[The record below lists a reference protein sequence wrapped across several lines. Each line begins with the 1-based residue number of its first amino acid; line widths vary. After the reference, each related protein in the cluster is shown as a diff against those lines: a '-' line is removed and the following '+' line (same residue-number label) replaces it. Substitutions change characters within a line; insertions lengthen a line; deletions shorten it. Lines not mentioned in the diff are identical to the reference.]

1 MKNRLILVT
10 GGARSGKSLFAEQLV
25 AETASRKFYLA
36 TCPVFDGELAERI
49 ARHRARR
56 EADSWRTIE
65 EQLDLGSA
73 LRQAAASGGDGI
85 LIDCLTLWINNLF
98 FRAEQEKRE
107 FGETE
112 MAAECDR
119 LIPELRAFPGIVV
132 AVLNEVGMGIVPESP
147 LARRFHDCSGR
158 CGQKIA
164 AAADALYFTVCGIA
178 QRIK

>member
-49 ARHRARR
+49 ARHKARR
-56 EADSWRTIE
+56 EADDWRTIE

-85 LIDCLTLWINNLF
+85 LIDCLTLWINNLLF
-98 FRAEQEKRE
+98 EDPGLSEDDMARKAEELVAALRE
-107 FGETE
+107 GPPV
-112 MAAECDR
+112 C
-119 LIPELRAFPGIVV
+119 
-132 AVLNEVGMGIVPESP
+132 VLVINEVGLGIVPESP
-147 LARRFHDCSGR
+147 LSRRFRDLSGR
-158 CGQKIA
+158 CAQIVA
-164 AAADALYFTVCGIA
+164 AAADEVYFTVAGIA
-178 QRIK
+178 KRIK